1 MKKRSVSLAIT
12 DARQPGALLLVQR
25 PEDDA
30 ELPGVWG
37 LPAASLREGESWDDA
52 ARRAGREKLG
62 VELTLHG
69 VLQRGTLQ
77 RVGYTLDMRLYAA
90 GIATGEP
97 HVPHATAGV
106 TQYQAWRWGAPAA
119 LQPAAERGSLCSQLY
134 LRWFGGR
141 GAQGGHREGAGAQG
155 DPRGRPADRP

>member
-1 MKKRSVSLAIT
+1 MKVKCSVALAIT

-25 PEDDA
+25 PDDDA
-30 ELPGVWG
+30 DLPGVWG
-37 LPAASLREGESWDDA
+37 LPAASLGEGESWEA
-52 ARRAGREKLG
+52 AAGRAGREKLG

-77 RVGYTLDMRLYAA
+77 RAGYTLDMRLYAA
-90 GIATGEP
+90 GIAAGEP
-97 HVPHATAGV
+97 HVPQEAVGV

-134 LRWFGGR
+134 LRWWE
-141 GAQGGHREGAGAQG
+141 AMAASS
-155 DPRGRPADRP
+155 